1 MYVPS
6 TVACSSRFS
15 DTDTD
20 YVSPQRIFSF
30 GTPILYALLTLSLIA
45 AVTAG
50 VALAMVN
57 VVMGQFIRLLGNVS
71 SDGVSPGFMSAV
83 STTAYGLP

>member
-1 MYVPS
+1 M
-6 TVACSSRFS
+6 
-15 DTDTD
+15 
-20 YVSPQRIFSF
+20 
-30 GTPILYALLTLSLIA
+30 YALLAISLVA
-45 AVTAG
+45 AVAAG

-83 STTAYGLP
+83 STTAYVPSRNQPGKPASVSRYYS